1 MLAKLINVTNV
12 YNRKNINS
20 SISPDD
26 PILSQVITSKEKELI
41 LSPENL
47 VSYINGIPSK
57 KYKILDLLENTT
69 TGKLF
74 KAVNILMKNLV
85 EIEKI
90 KS

>member
-1 MLAKLINVTNV
+1 MLAKLINVTNA

-47 VSYINGIPSK
+47 VSYINGNPSK
-57 KYKILDLLENTT
+57 EYK
-69 TGKLF
+69 
-74 KAVNILMKNLV
+74 
-85 EIEKI
+85 
-90 KS
+90 